1 MNKKRR
7 IVADSPCLVAPRS
20 NTAQLLLQQ
29 QLGLSCS
36 IATRRKLLEASVQS
50 FSLQVM
56 QVHTQSRSSCIQPLK
71 KHHES

>member
-7 IVADSPCLVAPRS
+7 IVAEHASRVARRS

-29 QLGLSCS
+29 QLGLQSS

-50 FSLQVM
+50 FSLQVI
-56 QVHTQSRSSCIQPLK
+56 QRCLQLRISCIHALK
-71 KHHES
+71 LHHES